1 MVIADKTKLSTTV
14 CTAIFQLGH
23 GVILQIEDTIR
34 TTVRREKSN
43 IVARLL
49 STPSAL
55 RTCGPTQRRVGRHIG
70 ETHCRELSAK
80 LMFRNRAS
88 LVKTLRTEVRF
99 GMLSPQAAGAGI
111 DYTAR
116 FRGRTAIRK

>member
-1 MVIADKTKLSTTV
+1 MMLSGGKLCRGLRSQTTFSCAHGPSLFSLRSCLAGLPAEEHAPMVIADKTKLSTTV

-70 ETHCRELSAK
+70 ETHCRK
-80 LMFRNRAS
+80 LPPN
-88 LVKTLRTEVRF
+88 
-99 GMLSPQAAGAGI
+99 
-111 DYTAR
+111 
-116 FRGRTAIRK
+116 

>member
-1 MVIADKTKLSTTV
+1 MARLLSERETILPQIGRTLRFLGSVSRKGGDDAQRCQVVPRVEKPNHLLMRATTV

-70 ETHCRELSAK
+70 ETHCRK
-80 LMFRNRAS
+80 LPPN
-88 LVKTLRTEVRF
+88 
-99 GMLSPQAAGAGI
+99 
-111 DYTAR
+111 
-116 FRGRTAIRK
+116 